1 MRIATRLLLTLGAVL
16 VLVMTAYGV
25 YAQRQREALLG
36 EAHLRDTEMMAR
48 LVAGVLSDAVR
59 DDRLEDVGPLL
70 ERAREHPEV
79 VALALVDPAGEVA
92 AGELPGRSRL
102 GCLAS
107 AVEAARSGSAA
118 RGTAECESRVDWAA
132 FPAGVQGASLLVAR
146 RATALERE
154 VAAARRQVV
163 AVTIVLTL
171 LGGAVIVL
179 ILRRTL
185 SRPLDEML
193 EAVDR
198 FGDPRFDDP
207 VSVPEYPGELGELA
221 GAFNDLDRRL
231 EEKKK
236 WIVREVEERLSLEGR
251 LRRAERFAA
260 AGRIVGGLAHELGSP
275 LNVIGVRAE
284 AVLGDEGVSDE
295 TKRHAQEIVD
305 EVDRI
310 AALVRSLSH
319 MDRNGGLDVQE
330 VDLVETVRGV
340 ARDLGENARD
350 SGVEVV
356 TELPDEPMV
365 VRGDPALLRLAVRNL
380 AANALQ
386 AVREGDSDAGGEIR
400 LRVSADGPT
409 ADRGQDDAGDRSQE
423 HAPRVR
429 VEVEDDGPGI
439 PPDVLPHIFE
449 PFFTTKEVGQGTGL
463 GLSTALGIAERH
475 GGELRVESEPGE
487 GARAILTLSAGAR
500 LGSDETGTSEEAP
513 SPSPDGRLKEGAR
526 A

>member
-1 MRIATRLLLTLGAVL
+1 
-16 VLVMTAYGV
+16 
-25 YAQRQREALLG
+25 
-36 EAHLRDTEMMAR
+36 
-48 LVAGVLSDAVR
+48 
-59 DDRLEDVGPLL
+59 
-70 ERAREHPEV
+70 
-79 VALALVDPAGEVA
+79 
-92 AGELPGRSRL
+92 
-102 GCLAS
+102 
-107 AVEAARSGSAA
+107 
-118 RGTAECESRVDWAA
+118 
-132 FPAGVQGASLLVAR
+132 
-146 RATALERE
+146 
-154 VAAARRQVV
+154 
-163 AVTIVLTL
+163 
-171 LGGAVIVL
+171 
-179 ILRRTL
+179 
-185 SRPLDEML
+185 
-193 EAVDR
+193 
-198 FGDPRFDDP
+198 
-207 VSVPEYPGELGELA
+207 
-221 GAFNDLDRRL
+221 NDLDRRL

-284 AVLGDEGVSDE
+284 AVLGDEWVSDE

-340 ARDLGENARD
+340 ARDLGENARN

-513 SPSPDGRLKEGAR
+513 SPSPEGRLKEGAR